1 MSSNKIKLKMMIGEL
16 EDDNLIEI
24 EDELFEVSDDN
35 EVDFLEVML
44 EEGVMAKKKKVKVHG
59 MELSISKKSLQES
72 VNKSI
77 DDTIE
82 IDAIDTRFIQN
93 SAENLEAISKV
104 VDIKISLDIET
115 IENLAAKYPSFIT
128 INKF

>member
-1 MSSNKIKLKMMIGEL
+1 MMIGEL
-16 EDDNLIEI
+16 EDGNLIEI
-24 EDELFEVSDDN
+24 EDDN
-35 EVDFLEVML
+35 EVDFLEVIL
-44 EEGVMAKKKKVKVHG
+44 EEGVMAKTKKVKFHG
-59 MELSISKKSLQES
+59 MELSISKKSLQDVVES

-104 VDIKISLDIET
+104 VDIKISLDLKI
-115 IENLAAKYPSFIT
+115 IENLVAKYPSFIT
-128 INKF
+128 INK

>member
-1 MSSNKIKLKMMIGEL
+1 MSSNKIKLKMMIGEI

-59 MELSISKKSLQES
+59 MELSISKK
-72 VNKSI
+72 KSS
-77 DDTIE
+77 
-82 IDAIDTRFIQN
+82 R
-93 SAENLEAISKV
+93 IS
-104 VDIKISLDIET
+104 E
-115 IENLAAKYPSFIT
+115 
-128 INKF
+128 

>member
-1 MSSNKIKLKMMIGEL
+1 MIGEL
-16 EDDNLIEI
+16 EDGNLIEI
-24 EDELFEVSDDN
+24 EDDN
-35 EVDFLEVML
+35 EVDKVEVIL
-44 EEGVMAKKKKVKVHG
+44 EEGVMAKTKKVKFHW
-59 MELSISKKSLQES
+59 MELSIKKRLQDVVES

-104 VDIKISLDIET
+104 VDIKISLDLKI
-115 IENLAAKYPSFIT
+115 IENLVAKYPSFIT
-128 INKF
+128 INK

>member
-35 EVDFLEVML
+35 EVDFLEVIL
-44 EEGVMAKKKKVKVHG
+44 EEGGMAKKKKVKVHG

-77 DDTIE
+77 DDTI
-82 IDAIDTRFIQN
+82 DAIDTRFIQK
-93 SAENLEAISKV
+93 SVENLEAISKV
-104 VDIKISLDIET
+104 VDIKISLDLET

>member
-1 MSSNKIKLKMMIGEL
+1 MSSNKIKLKMMIGEFG
-16 EDDNLIEI
+16 DDNLIEI

-35 EVDFLEVML
+35 EVNFLEVML

-77 DDTIE
+77 DDTI
-82 IDAIDTRFIQN
+82 DAIDTRFIQKLV
-93 SAENLEAISKV
+93 ENLEAISKV
-104 VDIKISLDIET
+104 IDIKINLDLKKMKISQ
-115 IENLAAKYPSFIT
+115 PSIPALQPRPE
-128 INKF
+128 

>member
-35 EVDFLEVML
+35 EVFLEVML

-59 MELSISKKSLQES
+59 MELSISKKVLKNQ
-72 VNKSI
+72 
-77 DDTIE
+77 
-82 IDAIDTRFIQN
+82 
-93 SAENLEAISKV
+93 
-104 VDIKISLDIET
+104 
-115 IENLAAKYPSFIT
+115 
-128 INKF
+128 

>member
-1 MSSNKIKLKMMIGEL
+1 
-16 EDDNLIEI
+16 
-24 EDELFEVSDDN
+24 
-35 EVDFLEVML
+35 
-44 EEGVMAKKKKVKVHG
+44 

-77 DDTIE
+77 DDTI
-82 IDAIDTRFIQN
+82 DAIDTKFKQN
-93 SAENLEAISKV
+93 S
-104 VDIKISLDIET
+104 VDLDLET

>member
-1 MSSNKIKLKMMIGEL
+1 MEWNY
-16 EDDNLIEI
+16 
-24 EDELFEVSDDN
+24 LFR
-35 EVDFLEVML
+35 
-44 EEGVMAKKKKVKVHG
+44 KKR
-59 MELSISKKSLQES
+59 LQDVVES

-82 IDAIDTRFIQN
+82 IDAIDTRFIQK

-104 VDIKISLDIET
+104 VDIKVSLDLKT
-115 IENLAAKYPSFIT
+115 IENIAAKYPSFIT

>member
-1 MSSNKIKLKMMIGEL
+1 MSSNKIKLKMMIGKL
-16 EDDNLIEI
+16 EDGNLIEI
-24 EDELFEVSDDN
+24 EDDN
-35 EVDFLEVML
+35 EVDFLEVIL
-44 EEGVMAKKKKVKVHG
+44 EEGVMAKTKKVKFHG

-77 DDTIE
+77 DDTI
-82 IDAIDTRFIQN
+82 DAIDTRFIQK
-93 SAENLEAISKV
+93 SVENLEAISKV
-104 VDIKISLDIET
+104 VDIKISLDLET

>member
-35 EVDFLEVML
+35 EIDFLEVML

-77 DDTIE
+77 DDTI
-82 IDAIDTRFIQN
+82 DAIDTRFIQK
-93 SAENLEAISKV
+93 SVENLEAISKV
-104 VDIKISLDIET
+104 VDIKISLDLET

>member
-1 MSSNKIKLKMMIGEL
+1 MEWNY
-16 EDDNLIEI
+16 
-24 EDELFEVSDDN
+24 LFR
-35 EVDFLEVML
+35 
-44 EEGVMAKKKKVKVHG
+44 KKR
-59 MELSISKKSLQES
+59 LQDIVES

-104 VDIKISLDIET
+104 VDIKISLDLKI
-115 IENLAAKYPSFIT
+115 IENLVAKYLSFIT
-128 INKF
+128 INK

>member
-59 MELSISKKSLQES
+59 MELSISKKSFQES

-77 DDTIE
+77 DDTI
-82 IDAIDTRFIQN
+82 DAIDTRFIQK
-93 SAENLEAISKV
+93 SVENLEAISKV
-104 VDIKISLDIET
+104 VDIKISLDLET